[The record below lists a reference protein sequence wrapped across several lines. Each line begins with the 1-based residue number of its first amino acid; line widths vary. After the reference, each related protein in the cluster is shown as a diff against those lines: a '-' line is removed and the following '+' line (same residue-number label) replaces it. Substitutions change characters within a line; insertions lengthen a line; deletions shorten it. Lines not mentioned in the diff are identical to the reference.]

1 MHAGGYRYRG
11 TLVDTP
17 VIRKKSGWRRVPLI
31 RKSPGLRP
39 ASMSSRVLEALAGL
53 GGEAS
58 TTEVRAALAASG
70 MVLPAPRRVP
80 DALHRL
86 AGMTPPRVTAVGDPV
101 GGWGKAQRWRL
112 APGSKAACG
121 GGL

>member
-1 MHAGGYRYRG
+1 MTAGGYRYRG
-11 TLVDTP
+11 TLPDAP
-17 VIRKKSGWRRVPLI
+17 ARKKPGWRRVPLI

-39 ASMSSRVLEALAGL
+39 ASMSSRVMEALANL

-58 TTEVRAALAASG
+58 TTEIRAALAASG
-70 MVLPAPRRVP
+70 TVLPAPRRVP

-112 APGSKAACG
+112 G
-121 GGL
+121 GGA